1 MLISGKIKLSIR
13 LAGVT
18 PDNARGFDE
27 KMCSVTLFF
36 QFCCCKPL
44 HGHVKA
50 YNNKTEKNKVTEQ
63 RKGNSE
69 ERNRMRQERE
79 EQGKLKTRGGHKKR
93 RLNTRGDKVN
103 ACPAQMQRS
112 TMSDNQQGILIVVK
126 VKRGWVLKA
135 LTTDLPRI
143 SE

>member
-1 MLISGKIKLSIR
+1 M
-13 LAGVT
+13 
-18 PDNARGFDE
+18 
-27 KMCSVTLFF
+27 
-36 QFCCCKPL
+36 
-44 HGHVKA
+44 KA

-79 EQGKLKTRGGHKKR
+79 QQGKVKTRGGHKRR
-93 RLNTRGDKVN
+93 RLNTREDKVN
-103 ACPAQMQRS
+103 VCPAQMRRS